1 MGEFIK
7 FIATK
12 IAKLLTSDRHLEIFL
27 PLINFLELSQIIFSV
42 FITEKKELLNYEE
55 FQVAKFVVNGISVE
69 TPTMSHL

>member
-27 PLINFLELSQIIFSV
+27 PLINVLELSQIIFSV

-69 TPTMSHL
+69 TLTMSHL